1 MNLVRCSITVFST
14 ALLCS
19 CTAIEN
25 DLGKGLAYGKTSE
38 TVTRKVDQR
47 DQGYDTNVNSYLWRA
62 SLNAVQ
68 TLPLATAD
76 PQRGLIVTDW
86 YSAPGEIDGRKRISI
101 EILGSDIRRDLV
113 RVSVARQ
120 VRVDQSFW
128 VDAPSPAGIS
138 QKMEDTILF
147 NARDIRGW

>member
-1 MNLVRCSITVFST
+1 MNLVRCSITVYST

-25 DLGKGLAYGKTSE
+25 DLSKGLAYGRDSE
-38 TVTRKVDQR
+38 TVTRKFDQL
-47 DQGYDTNVNSYLWRA
+47 DQSDNTNVNSYLWRA
-62 SLNAVQ
+62 SLSAVQ
-68 TLPLATAD
+68 ALPLATSD
-76 PQRGLIVTDW
+76 PQRGLIITDW

-120 VRVDQSFW
+120 VRLDQGFW

>member
-1 MNLVRCSITVFST
+1 MSLVRCSIFFFVVAS
-14 ALLCS
+14 LCS

-25 DLGKGLAYGKTSE
+25 DLGKGLAYGRSAE
-38 TVTRKVDQR
+38 TLTRKVDQR
-47 DQGYDTNVNSYLWRA
+47 GDGDETTVNSYLWRA
-62 SLNAVQ
+62 SLSAVQ
-68 TLPLATAD
+68 TLPLATSD

-86 YSAPGEIDGRKRISI
+86 YSAPGEVDGRKRISI

-120 VRVDQSFW
+120 VRLDQGFW

>member
-1 MNLVRCSITVFST
+1 MNPCRFFAIAAATVT
-14 ALLCS
+14 LCN

-25 DLGKGLAYGKTSE
+25 DLGKGLAYGQNSE
-38 TVTRKVDQR
+38 RLTRKAD
-47 DQGYDTNVNSYLWRA
+47 DNPSDTASNVNAYIWRA

-68 TLPLATAD
+68 SFPLATSD
-76 PQRGLIVTDW
+76 PQRGTIITDW
-86 YSAPGEIDGRKRISI
+86 YSAPGEIDDRKRISI
-101 EILGSDIRRDLV
+101 EILGADIRRDLL

-120 VRVDQSFW
+120 VRLSEGYW
-128 VDAPSPAGIS
+128 VDAPPPAGIS

>member
-1 MNLVRCSITVFST
+1 MSLVRYSMSVFIIAS
-14 ALLCS
+14 LCS

-25 DLGKGLAYGKTSE
+25 DLGKGLAFGRESE
-38 TVTRKVDQR
+38 TVTRKVVQRDQR
-47 DQGYDTNVNSYLWRA
+47 DEINVNSYLWRA

-68 TLPLATAD
+68 TLPLATSD

-120 VRVDQSFW
+120 VRLEQGFW